1 MANVSDTDLTT
12 VLAPTS
18 SVADV
23 FSTIAANTTDDASNG
38 YVTFIASWYCKL
50 IAGLCAF
57 AAIGITCHQI
67 FQHVRFYTTP
77 KEQSWIIRV
86 LFIVPIYS
94 ICSWLS
100 LFWFGTSEDYYVYFN
115 AVRDCYEAFVIYS
128 FLSLCY
134 DGYLGGEN
142 NIANEISGKPMHT
155 SYMMC
160 NCCLKDKQ
168 YDLRFLRFCKRAT
181 LQFCFLKPPMA
192 IVTIILATKGLY
204 SEGNW
209 DPTQGYLYICII
221 YNISVSL
228 ALYALVA
235 FYAATADILRPYD
248 PILKFMCVK
257 SVVFL
262 SFWQGVAL
270 AILEA
275 AGTINEYVTDDGV
288 TIGPGGIA
296 AGYQNFLICC
306 EMLLAAVMLRFAFPH
321 KIYAER
327 ENTQVNPTNTSD
339 NFRSV
344 MNPRDM
350 WSDTVKNFAP
360 SYSNYAHID
369 EGDNVSRSEQPI

>member
-1 MANVSDTDLTT
+1 
-12 VLAPTS
+12 
-18 SVADV
+18 
-23 FSTIAANTTDDASNG
+23 
-38 YVTFIASWYCKL
+38 
-50 IAGLCAF
+50 
-57 AAIGITCHQI
+57 
-67 FQHVRFYTTP
+67 
-77 KEQSWIIRV
+77 
-86 LFIVPIYS
+86 
-94 ICSWLS
+94 
-100 LFWFGTSEDYYVYFN
+100 
-115 AVRDCYEAFVIYS
+115 
-128 FLSLCY
+128 
-134 DGYLGGEN
+134 
-142 NIANEISGKPMHT
+142 
-155 SYMMC
+155 
-160 NCCLKDKQ
+160 
-168 YDLRFLRFCKRAT
+168 
-181 LQFCFLKPPMA
+181 
-192 IVTIILATKGLY
+192 
-204 SEGNW
+204 
-209 DPTQGYLYICII
+209 
-221 YNISVSL
+221 
-228 ALYALVA
+228 
-235 FYAATADILRPYD
+235 
-248 PILKFMCVK
+248 MCVK